1 MYVSAE
7 ESHTAVEWKEQFLG
21 HRIKSASLRFGQ
33 MHGVGYFLAKK
44 SRPMAARSDTK
55 KSFKNCKRER
65 GSVLATY
72 HKFLKEHEE
81 NKNGCRRLLTGFVH
95 SVKSSS

>member
-1 MYVSAE
+1 MVYVSAE

-44 SRPMAARSDTK
+44 KEADGSKIGYEK
-55 KSFKNCKRER
+55 K
-65 GSVLATY
+65 
-72 HKFLKEHEE
+72 KF
-81 NKNGCRRLLTGFVH
+81 
-95 SVKSSS
+95 

>member
-1 MYVSAE
+1 
-7 ESHTAVEWKEQFLG
+7 
-21 HRIKSASLRFGQ
+21 

-55 KSFKNCKRER
+55 KVLKTARER

-81 NKNGCRRLLTGFVH
+81 NKKRT
-95 SVKSSS
+95 